1 MNTIFTLE
9 KLWRA
14 YKDCQT
20 HKKNTI
26 NALKF
31 ELNRERN
38 LIKLLHDL
46 RTRKYEISRH
56 VCFIVTKP
64 TPREIFAADF
74 RDRIVH
80 HLLYR
85 ELYHVIDADLID
97 SSYANRRGKGTHA
110 AVYRLRFLIQGM
122 RGKAGGGF
130 CLKLDVKSFFRSIDR
145 ALLFRILEDKLT
157 GRVPGYVFNE
167 SHDETWRKEVLWLAR
182 KIIFNEPTQNYLY
195 KGNPAKKSL
204 IPKNKSLF
212 YSAGRGLPIG
222 NLTSQFFANVYLN
235 ELDQF
240 VTKTLGFKRYVRYVD
255 DFVLL
260 SEDKEKLRASVK
272 VIDDFLQQRLH
283 LGVHPGKINLQPV
296 SHGVDYLGYFV
307 KPTHMLVRQKIIKRF
322 KNKLHRISRATEDV
336 SEDQAKT
343 ILPMVNSYYGHLCHA
358 QSYALRIALYN
369 DHMIKLKKLITF
381 KDQKSASSLLLTKNE
396 TN

>member
-9 KLWRA
+9 KIWQA

-20 HKKNTI
+20 HKKNTV

-38 LIKLLHDL
+38 LTKLLYDL
-46 RTRKYEISRH
+46 QSRKYEISRH
-56 VCFIVTKP
+56 ICFIVTKP

-85 ELYHVIDADLID
+85 ELYHVIDADLIPH
-97 SSYANRRGKGTHA
+97 SYANRRGKGTHA
-110 AVYRLRFLIQGM
+110 AVYRLRTLIQDM
-122 RGKAGGGF
+122 RGNTGGGYY
-130 CLKLDVKSFFRSIDR
+130 LKLDVKGFFRSIDR
-145 ALLFRILEDKLT
+145 AVLFRILEDKLT
-157 GRVPGYVFNE
+157 GKASGYVFNE
-167 SHDETWRKEVLWLAR
+167 SHDDNWRKEVLWLIQ
-182 KIIFNEPTQNYLY
+182 KIIFNDPTENFLY
-195 KGNPAKKSL
+195 KGNPAKKNL
-204 IPKNKSLF
+204 IPKSKSLF

-240 VTKTLGFKRYVRYVD
+240 ITKTLGFGRYVRYVD

-272 VIDDFLQQRLH
+272 VIDEFLQKRLH
-283 LGVHPGKINLQPV
+283 LSIHPGKIVLQPV
-296 SHGVDYLGYFV
+296 SYGVDYLGYFV
-307 KPTHMLVRQKIIKRF
+307 KPTHMLVRQKVVKRF
-322 KNKLHRISRATEDV
+322 KSKLHRISRVTEDM
-336 SEDQAKT
+336 SDDQVET

-358 QSYALRIALYN
+358 QSYSLRIALYN
-369 DHMIKLKKLITF
+369 DHMIKLKELITF
-381 KDQKSASSLLLTKNE
+381 KNQKSASSLLLTKNE